1 MELKEYQIKVIVK
14 LKAYLTAL
22 SEFREKFRKA
32 VEFDP
37 EMALDYNFPRRA
49 WEKAVNGVYF
59 SHKNGI
65 GEPLPEFYLKVPTG
79 GGKTI
84 LACHSIDLINK
95 TYLKKQTGLVLWI
108 VPTTQ
113 IYRQTLLNLKNRE
126 HPYRQALDIS
136 SGGRTLI
143 KEKTDHFNR
152 LDVEENLV
160 ILMLMLPSANR
171 QNKETLKI
179 FQDAG
184 GFTDFFPQEDN
195 YELNARLMREVPN
208 IDCYTTLGLE
218 LETESAGSVHITQP
232 KTSLGNTL
240 RVLKPIIIIDEG
252 HKAYSANARET
263 IRNFNPSVV
272 VELSATPPKS
282 TNKLVEITG
291 RELNEEEMIKLDIH
305 LINKTSLDWKD
316 SMLCSIEKRKTLEQV
331 ARNFEQNT
339 GVYIRPINLIQVER
353 TGKDQRGGKFIHAE
367 DVKEFLI
374 KKCNVPEDHIAIKS
388 SEKDDIEGIDL
399 LDRECPIRYI
409 ITKQAL
415 QEGWDCP
422 FAYILTILTNPG
434 SQTGITQLIG
444 RILRQPYAQK
454 TKVQLLDECYVY
466 TFRQNAA
473 TLVKNIKNNL
483 ESEGLGDIAGRI
495 NVDSGDDEGGETLKE
510 KVLQYRDKFKKFEG
524 KIYLPKFVVQENEK
538 GGWRDL
544 NFEADILGKIDY
556 ENFSIEKIAEI
567 SLSGIR
573 KQEQEILLGLS
584 DEEKELVKEKG
595 RFEKTGRLDIS
606 ESFLTKQ
613 ILDIVPNPWIGH
625 AIGQKAIA
633 LFLEKYDEETVS
645 SNFVYIIEEL
655 KKLLEKERDFAA
667 EQVFKKL
674 VKDKKLHFF
683 LITDKGGFRIPP
695 RIKVRSNRQLVRD
708 DNTSIQRSLFD
719 QVPEENINPL
729 EKSVAIYLDR
739 QEKLL
744 WWYRNLSKQDY
755 HIQGWK
761 KNKIYPDFIASEI
774 NTVNEEDYG
783 AVYILETKGLH
794 LKNEDT
800 AYKQDVF
807 ELCNEL
813 GTKKAWKELGLDFPD
828 KKVNFQV
835 VFEDEWQNKI
845 NKIFE

>member
-1 MELKEYQIKVIVK
+1 MELKEYQIKVVAK
-14 LKAYLTAL
+14 LKEYLSAL
-22 SEFREKFRKA
+22 SEFREKFNKA
-32 VEFDP
+32 IEFDP
-37 EMALDYNFPRRA
+37 EMAMDYNFPRRA
-49 WEKAVNGVYF
+49 WEKAVNGIYH
-59 SHKNGI
+59 SNNNGI
-65 GEPLPEFYLKVPTG
+65 GEPLPEIYLKVPTG
-79 GGKTI
+79 GGKTL

-136 SGGRTLI
+136 SGGRTVI

-184 GFTDFFPQEDN
+184 GFTDFFPSEDN
-195 YELNARLMREVPN
+195 YELNAKLLKEVPN
-208 IDCYTTLGLE
+208 IDCYKTLCLE
-218 LETESAGSVHITQP
+218 LETESMGSVHLTQP

-263 IRNFNPSVV
+263 IRNFNPSIVI
-272 VELSATPPKS
+272 ELSATPPKD

-305 LINKTSLDWKD
+305 LTNKTSLDWKD
-316 SMLCSIEKRKTLEQV
+316 TMLCAIEKRKALEK
-331 ARNFEQNT
+331 AANSFEQNT

-353 TGKDQRGGKFIHAE
+353 TGKDQRDGKFIHSE

-374 KKCNVPEDHIAIKS
+374 KKCNIPEDQVAIKS

-399 LDRECPIRYI
+399 LDRDCSIRYI

-422 FAYILTILTNPG
+422 FAYILTILTNPS
-434 SQTGITQLIG
+434 SQTSITQLIG

-473 TLVKNIKNNL
+473 TLVKGIKSNL

-495 NVDSGDDEGGETLKE
+495 NVDSGDDEGGEPLKE

-524 KIYLPKFVVQENEK
+524 NIYLPKFVIQEEEK
-538 GGWRDL
+538 WRDI
-544 NFEADILGKIDY
+544 NFDADILGQIDY
-556 ENFSIEKIAEI
+556 ENFDIEKITEI
-567 SLSGIR
+567 SLSNIR

-584 DEEKELVKEKG
+584 NEEKELVKEKG
-595 RFEKTGRLDIS
+595 RIEKSGRLKIS
-606 ESFLTKQ
+606 DSFLTKQ
-613 ILDIVPNPWIGH
+613 IIDIIPNPWIGSI
-625 AIGQKAIA
+625 IGQKVIK
-633 LFLEKYDEETVS
+633 LFRDKYDEETVS
-645 SNFVYIIEEL
+645 SNFVFIIEEL
-655 KKLLEKERDFAA
+655 KKLLEKERDLAA
-667 EQVFKKL
+667 EKVFKKL
-674 VKDKKLHFF
+674 VDDKKLHFF
-683 LITDKGGFRIPP
+683 LITDKGGFSIPP

-708 DNTSIQRSLFD
+708 DNTAIQRSLFD
-719 QVPEENINPL
+719 QVPEENINEL
-729 EKSVAIYLDR
+729 EKSVAIYLDN

-744 WWYRNLSKQDY
+744 WWYRNMSKQDY

-761 KNKIYPDFIASEI
+761 KNKIYPDFIASDI

-783 AVYILETKGLH
+783 DVYVLETKGLH

-800 AYKQDVF
+800 SYKQDVF
-807 ELCNEL
+807 ELCNQM
-813 GTKKAWKELGLDFPD
+813 GIKKAWKELDLDFPD

-835 VFEDEWQNKI
+835 IFEDEWKNKI